1 MRPVPRQI
9 ENAFPGWR
17 VWRSDEG
24 WWYAT
29 RVMPRARGTSA
40 TVYGPGPEELTRA
53 LAEEETPWLE
63 RAPSVS
69 A

>member
-1 MRPVPRQI
+1 MRPVSVQI
-9 ENAFPGWR
+9 ECAYPGWR

-24 WWYAT
+24 RWYAT
-29 RVMPRARGTSA
+29 RVVPRARGVSA
-40 TVYGPGPEELTRA
+40 TVYGHGPDELTRA

-63 RAPSVS
+63 RGPART